1 MFTGKFDLV
10 FSNSCIYLM
19 ENNLVDKIV
28 IHVPDK
34 NSGHGKQNIEIYCKT
49 VGFINIADEGSC
61 CS

>member
-1 MFTGKFDLV
+1 
-10 FSNSCIYLM
+10 M